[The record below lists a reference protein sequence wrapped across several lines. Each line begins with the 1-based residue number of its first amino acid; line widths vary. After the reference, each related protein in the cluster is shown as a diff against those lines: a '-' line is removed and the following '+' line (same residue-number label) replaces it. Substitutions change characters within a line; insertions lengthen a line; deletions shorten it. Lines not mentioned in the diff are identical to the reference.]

1 MAEGKNVYSMKEGI
15 RILYV
20 DDEPGLLEIARLFL
34 EETGDFSVTT
44 LTSAENALDSPS
56 IGSYDIIIS
65 DYQMPGMDGIAFL
78 KEVRHRYGDIPFILF
93 TGRGRE
99 EVVIEA
105 INSGVN
111 FYLQKGGDPAAQF
124 AELSHK
130 IRQAVAGRRAEAEL
144 HENEELLRLFIQHA
158 PAALAM
164 LDKEMRY
171 IAASSRWRSDYHL
184 GDRDLLGHSH
194 FEIFPELTE
203 EIKDVL
209 RRGLTGEITSA
220 NDDLFERQD
229 GSVQWLAWEVR
240 PWYTAGHD
248 IGGVIIFSEDV
259 TKRKT
264 TELALQT
271 LIRGMVGTTGVD
283 SLRMITETVSSWLN
297 ADSVMVGEINPDGK
311 TVRVLSML
319 LDGKEINDYTY
330 TLEGTPCDDVAEK
343 GFCLYPDNAARLF
356 PESRDLALLNIR
368 GYLGTPLK
376 NYEGRLIGI
385 LCALFR
391 NPVKTIPSM
400 QEIMD
405 LIAVKAAAEI
415 ERSQIERELQKS
427 QYLLSEAMDMAN
439 IADWEYDAPTGIF
452 TFNDRFYSLYGTTAG
467 REGGYQ
473 MPADV
478 YAREFIHPDEQ
489 SIVGEEIEK
498 ALSTP
503 ESGYFSLREHRII
516 RRDGEIRWITVRI
529 RVNKDAQGR
538 TIKTHGANQDITER
552 KRAEEALLQANRK
565 LNLLSDI
572 TRHDIKNQLL
582 TLNGF
587 IVILHKKIPD
597 PDYENYFSRITTAG
611 NQIAKL
617 IQFTKE
623 YEQLGMTGAVW
634 QDIGKIA
641 KMAAVDLLPGR
652 IRVTVDPEQC
662 EIFADPMFMMVLY
675 NFFDNAR
682 RHGDHV
688 TGIAIRLIDEGNQ
701 GMLII
706 EDNGIGVPADLK
718 EQIFER
724 GFGRNTGLGLF
735 LIREILAITGA
746 TIRETGTE
754 GEGAHFEIRLQPGTW
769 RMNPG
774 RTTGG

>member
-1 MAEGKNVYSMKEGI
+1 MDGGI
-15 RILYV
+15 RVLYV
-20 DDEPGLLEIARLFL
+20 DDEPGLLEVAKIFL
-34 EETGDFSVTT
+34 EKDGDIQVTT
-44 LTSAENALDSPS
+44 SSSVEKALDSLPVR
-56 IGSYDIIIS
+56 SYDLIIS

-78 KEVRHRYGDIPFILF
+78 KEVRHRFGDIPFILF

-105 INSGVN
+105 INSGVD

-130 IRQAVAGRRAEAEL
+130 IRQAVSRKRSEAEL
-144 HENEELLRLFIQHA
+144 HENEELLRLFIRHA
-158 PAALAM
+158 PVALAM

-171 IAASSRWRSDYHL
+171 IAASSRWMADYHL
-184 GDRDLLGHSH
+184 GDRDLIGHSH
-194 FEIFPELTE
+194 YEIFPELSGA
-203 EIKDVL
+203 IKEVH
-209 RRGLTGEITSA
+209 RRGLAGEITSV
-220 NDDLFERQD
+220 DEDRFERQD

-248 IGGVIIFSEDV
+248 IGGVIIFSEDI
-259 TKRKT
+259 TQRKT
-264 TELALQT
+264 AELALQA
-271 LIRGMVGTTGVD
+271 LIRSMVGATGVD
-283 SLRMITETVSSWLN
+283 SLRMITENVSSWLN
-297 ADSVMVGEINPDGK
+297 ADSVMVGEINPDGQ
-311 TVRVLSML
+311 TVSVLSML
-319 LDGKEINDYTY
+319 LDGKEVRDYSY
-330 TLEGTPCDDVAEK
+330 TLKGTPCDDVAVK

-356 PESRDLALLNIR
+356 PESRDLPELNIR

-376 NYEGRLIGI
+376 NHNGQVIGI

-391 NPVKTIPSM
+391 NPVKPIPSL
-400 QEIMD
+400 QGTMD
-405 LIAVKAAAEI
+405 IIAVKAAAEI
-415 ERSQIERELQKS
+415 ERSQIERRLRQS
-427 QYLLSEAMDMAN
+427 QYSLSEAMDMAD
-439 IADWEYDAPTGIF
+439 IADWEFDASSGIF
-452 TFNDRFYSLYGTTAG
+452 TFNDRFYALYGTTAE
-467 REGGYQ
+467 REGGYR

-478 YAREFIHPDEQ
+478 YAREFTHPDEQ
-489 SIVGEEIEK
+489 AMVGEEIEK

-516 RRDGEIRWITVRI
+516 RRGGEIRWITVRI
-529 RVNKDAQGR
+529 RVDKDAEGR

-552 KRAEEALLQANRK
+552 KRAEEALQQANRK
-565 LNLLSDI
+565 LNLLSGI

-582 TLNGF
+582 TLDGF
-587 IVILHKKIPD
+587 IALLHKKIPD
-597 PDYENYFSRITTAG
+597 PACEKYFSRIKTAG
-611 NQIAKL
+611 SQIAKL
-617 IQFTKE
+617 IQFTAE

-641 KMAAVDLLPGR
+641 KMAAVDLLPE
-652 IRVTVDPEQC
+652 RVHLVIDPEQY

-675 NFFDNAR
+675 NFFDNAK

-688 TGIAIRLIDEGNQ
+688 TEIAIHLKNEGPS

-706 EDNGIGVPADLK
+706 EDNGTGVPADLK

-754 GEGAHFEIRLQPGTW
+754 GKGARFEIRLQPGTW
-769 RMNPG
+769 RRNPV